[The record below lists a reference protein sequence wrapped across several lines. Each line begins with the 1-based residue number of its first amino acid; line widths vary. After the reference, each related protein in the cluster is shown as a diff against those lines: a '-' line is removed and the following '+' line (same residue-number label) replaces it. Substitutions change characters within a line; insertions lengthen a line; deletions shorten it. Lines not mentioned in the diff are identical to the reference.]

1 MPITLMANQNAGAKI
16 KVIGVGGAGGNAI
29 NTMIAEGIEGV
40 EFIAI
45 NTDIQALESNRAN
58 QKIQIGRNVTKG
70 LGTGMDREKALKA
83 VEESREEIM
92 HALQDSDMVFITA
105 GMGGGTGTG
114 ASAFVANV
122 ARSIDALV
130 VGIVTKPFNFEGKPR
145 QTLAEEG
152 IKNLKEEVD
161 SLIVIPNQK
170 IIEEIDKKV
179 TFEEA
184 FKLADRVLYN
194 ATKGISQIITKTG
207 HINVDFAD
215 VRTIMKGTGDALIGT
230 GFATG
235 EDRAIRAAEDALTNK
250 LLETIDI
257 SGSESVLVNICS
269 SGDVTIEEIE
279 KANTYISNK
288 AGENAKYIFGLVNDS
303 ELEEGIMI
311 TIIATGFKKHA
322 ARKEK
327 KEEGLLSTKKGN
339 GQIQIF
345 SNNSGKIYTVP
356 SDQEL
361 KNLDIPAIKRRQS
374 DPENSLKIDEDFAEL
389 KSADDDKDIASDD
402 SDFNYNEL
410 KLEEELK
417 RPTFLRRMMD

>member
-1 MPITLMANQNAGAKI
+1 MQ
-16 KVIGVGGAGGNAI
+16 
-29 NTMIAEGIEGV
+29 
-40 EFIAI
+40 
-45 NTDIQALESNRAN
+45 S
-58 QKIQIGRNVTKG
+58 
-70 LGTGMDREKALKA
+70 
-83 VEESREEIM
+83 
-92 HALQDSDMVFITA
+92 
-105 GMGGGTGTG
+105 
-114 ASAFVANV
+114 
-122 ARSIDALV
+122 
-130 VGIVTKPFNFEGKPR
+130 
-145 QTLAEEG
+145 
-152 IKNLKEEVD
+152 
-161 SLIVIPNQK
+161 
-170 IIEEIDKKV
+170 
-179 TFEEA
+179 
-184 FKLADRVLYN
+184 
-194 ATKGISQIITKTG
+194 
-207 HINVDFAD
+207 
-215 VRTIMKGTGDALIGT
+215 
-230 GFATG
+230 
-235 EDRAIRAAEDALTNK
+235 AAEDALTNK